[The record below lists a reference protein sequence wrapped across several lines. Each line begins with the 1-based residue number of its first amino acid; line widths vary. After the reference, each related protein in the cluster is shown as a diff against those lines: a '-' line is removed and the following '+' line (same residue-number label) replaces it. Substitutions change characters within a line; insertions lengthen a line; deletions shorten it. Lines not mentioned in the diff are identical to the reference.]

1 MGFPNLR
8 LKPPLPRL
16 RTIGLGK
23 PNIRRPLAGIMSE
36 KILHQR
42 EFRYLLLIILLSFG
56 ISAAVLSLLGM
67 SYFIPQF
74 LTLALTDSVNPCTF
88 AVYTLF
94 LIALSVKGVDKKR
107 LYIVGLSF
115 VVAVYISYYTLGLGL
130 TLIAGR
136 IPLKWAGYFAI
147 AFGLYTILTG
157 LAERSRTGD
166 KRALRRKMF
175 SAETTVIGALI
186 LGISVSTTLLP
197 CSAGPYL
204 VYAAVIARA
213 STAMV
218 FLLLALYNLIFIL
231 PLLTILFAMGS
242 LRESKEFSRT
252 MVRHSA
258 ELSVV
263 AGLLLIAIGLWILG
277 LFRL

>member
-1 MGFPNLR
+1 M
-8 LKPPLPRL
+8 KV
-16 RTIGLGK
+16 K
-23 PNIRRPLAGIMSE
+23 
-36 KILHQR
+36 KILRSR

-56 ISAAVLSLLGM
+56 ISTATLSLIGM
-67 SYFIPQF
+67 PYFIPQF

-115 VVAVYISYYTLGLGL
+115 VAAVYVSYYTLGLGL
-130 TLIAGR
+130 TFIAGR
-136 IPLKWAGYFAI
+136 IPLRWAGYFAI
-147 AFGLYTILTG
+147 AFGLYTIATG
-157 LAERSRTGD
+157 IAERSRTGD
-166 KRALRRKMF
+166 KRALRKKMF
-175 SAETTVIGALI
+175 SAETTVIGALV

-197 CSAGPYL
+197 CSSGPYL
-204 VYAAVIARA
+204 VYAAVIARS

-218 FLLLALYNLIFIL
+218 FLLLALYNLIFVL
-231 PLLTILFAMGS
+231 PLLMILFAMGS
-242 LRESKEFSRT
+242 LRESKEFSRA

-263 AGLLLIAIGLWILG
+263 AGFLLIAIGLWILG
-277 LFRL
+277 IFKF

>member
-1 MGFPNLR
+1 
-8 LKPPLPRL
+8 
-16 RTIGLGK
+16 
-23 PNIRRPLAGIMSE
+23 MSE

-136 IPLKWAGYFAI
+136 IPLRWAGYFAI

-242 LRESKEFSRT
+242 LRESKEFSRA